1 MARVTEYKLGEMV
14 ELIIQIRKPRLK
26 GIIIEKLGY
35 NKALS
40 DFVYLVYCFSFK
52 PPKKIKWTHKSIR
65 KIS

>member
-1 MARVTEYKLGEMV
+1 MVKITEYKLGELV
-14 ELIIQIRKPRLK
+14 ELTTQIRKPRLK

-35 NKALS
+35 NKSLN
-40 DFVYLVYCFSFK
+40 DFVYLVFCFSFK

>member
-1 MARVTEYKLGEMV
+1 MVRVTEYKLGEMV
-14 ELIIQIRKPRLK
+14 ELTVQLRKPKLK

-35 NKALS
+35 DKGLD

-52 PPKKIKWTHKSIR
+52 PAKKIKWTHKSVR

>member
-1 MARVTEYKLGEMV
+1 MKITEYKLGELV
-14 ELIIQIRKPRLK
+14 ELTTQIRKPRLK

-35 NKALS
+35 SKSLS
-40 DFVYLVYCFSFK
+40 DFVYLIYCYSFT